1 METIGQEIQA
11 TGLVCY
17 EAILIHQDLFHINN
31 SMAEECMLFAGL
43 PYWLYF
49 FIHCIHF
56 FFELWI
62 IIIYFSTTFIYSL
75 FILLTSFINWFID
88 SFY

>member
-43 PYWLYF
+43 PY
-49 FIHCIHF
+49 
-56 FFELWI
+56 
-62 IIIYFSTTFIYSL
+62 
-75 FILLTSFINWFID
+75 
-88 SFY
+88 